1 MNAQMVSS
9 IVAGFTI
16 AVGVM
21 LPALAI
27 GLIGKETVR
36 SIARNPEAGDRIQ
49 LTALVLVAFAEA
61 LGIYTLVVA
70 LIIKF
75 VQ

>member
-1 MNAQMVSS
+1 MNAQMISS

>member
-1 MNAQMVSS
+1 MSPQMISS

-27 GLIGKETVR
+27 GMIGKETVR

-61 LGIYTLVVA
+61 LGIYALVVA

>member
-1 MNAQMVSS
+1 MSPESIPS
-9 IVAGFTI
+9 IVSGLTI
-16 AVGVM
+16 AIGVM

-27 GLIGKETVR
+27 GMIGKEAVR
-36 SIARNPEAGDRIQ
+36 SIARNPEAGERIQ

-70 LIIKF
+70 LVIKF

>member
-1 MNAQMVSS
+1 MDAHSIPS
-9 IVAGFTI
+9 IVAGATI
-16 AVGVM
+16 AIGVM

>member
-1 MNAQMVSS
+1 MSPESISS
-9 IVAGFTI
+9 IVSGFTI
-16 AVGVM
+16 AFGVM
-21 LPALAI
+21 MPAVAI
-27 GLIGKETVR
+27 GLIGKEAVR
-36 SIARNPEAGDRIQ
+36 SIARNPSAGDKIQ

>member
-1 MNAQMVSS
+1 MTPEAIPS
-9 IVAGFTI
+9 IAAGLTI
-16 AVGVM
+16 ALGVM
-21 LPALAI
+21 FPALAI

-49 LTALVLVAFAEA
+49 LIALVLVAFAEA
-61 LGIYTLVVA
+61 LGIYALVVA